1 MAGLCRNAGTASTG
15 LAFGRGGRHCG
26 GRSVNRNDFFT
37 FETGQGSDVGCKR
50 KVNEDSYLSRPEYGL
65 WVVAD
70 GMGGHAA
77 GDFASQTIVHELNSI
92 GVAVSADDLVA
103 RFDERLTRANDIIRA
118 QAAALEGGMI
128 GATVAALLVHQT
140 RFDCIWSGD
149 SRLYLLRGG
158 QLTQQSRDHTE
169 ARALLDAG
177 SITAEEAQNWPRKN
191 VITQAIGVSDK
202 PLCERVSGELQLG
215 DLFLICSDGLT
226 EHIADAEIAETLLRY
241 PPQDASAELINET
254 VRRGARDNVTV
265 IVIRC
270 SDAPPPA
277 EDEMLYDLDNSSLDT
292 RSVL

>member
-1 MAGLCRNAGTASTG
+1 MNQ
-15 LAFGRGGRHCG
+15 
-26 GRSVNRNDFFT
+26 NDYFT
-37 FETGQGSDVGCKR
+37 FETGQGSDVGCRR
-50 KVNEDSYLSRPEYGL
+50 KVNEDSYLSCPEHGL

-92 GVAVSADDLVA
+92 GIAVSADDLVA
-103 RFDERLTRANDIIRA
+103 RFDERLTRANDVIRA
-118 QAAALEGGMI
+118 KAVALNGGTI

-140 RFDCIWSGD
+140 QFDCIWSGD
-149 SRLYLLRGG
+149 SRLYLLRDGE
-158 QLTQQSRDHTE
+158 LIQQTRDHTE

-191 VITQAIGVSDK
+191 VITQAVGVSEN
-202 PLCERVSGELQLG
+202 PNCERITGELQLG

-226 EHIADAEIAETLLRY
+226 EHIADVEIAEMLQNY
-241 PPQDASAELINET
+241 PPQEACTQLIQET

-265 IVIRC
+265 IAMRC

-292 RSVL
+292 GSIL

>member
-1 MAGLCRNAGTASTG
+1 M
-15 LAFGRGGRHCG
+15 
-26 GRSVNRNDFFT
+26 NRNDFFT

>member
-1 MAGLCRNAGTASTG
+1 M
-15 LAFGRGGRHCG
+15 
-26 GRSVNRNDFFT
+26 NRNDYFT

-103 RFDERLTRANDIIRA
+103 RFDQRLTQANEVIRA
-118 QAAALEGGMI
+118 QAAQLEGGMI

-149 SRLYLLRGG
+149 SRLYLLRDG
-158 QLTQQSRDHTE
+158 QLVQQSRDHTE

-177 SITAEEAQNWPRKN
+177 SITAEEAANWPRKN
-191 VITQAIGVSDK
+191 VITHAIGVSEK
-202 PLCERVSGELQLG
+202 PICERVTGELQLG
-215 DLFLICSDGLT
+215 DVFLICSDGLT
-226 EHIADAEIAETLLRY
+226 EHIADAEIAQMLLRY
-241 PPQDASAELINET
+241 PPQEACAQLIDET

-265 IVIRC
+265 IAMRC

-292 RSVL
+292 GSVV